1 MFYLIDSGR
10 GSPYNGGPWRK
21 LLHSY
26 ITTDKFKMSDLYE
39 VRKIE
44 GKGYGC
50 FALKNIK
57 KGTLILQEIQKHV
70 WLDLQL

>member
-1 MFYLIDSGR
+1 M
-10 GSPYNGGPWRK
+10 
-21 LLHSY
+21 
-26 ITTDKFKMSDLYE
+26 DKFKMSDIYE